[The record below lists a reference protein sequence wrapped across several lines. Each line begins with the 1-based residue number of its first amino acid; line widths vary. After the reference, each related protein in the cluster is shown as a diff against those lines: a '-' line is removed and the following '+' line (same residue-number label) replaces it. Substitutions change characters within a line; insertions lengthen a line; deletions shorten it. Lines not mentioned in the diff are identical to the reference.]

1 MKSYIYVVLLLFF
14 QSANFSSAQDQS
26 IQFSIIN
33 SAGYSIG
40 VGSCGRPCKVYKKM
54 NPMEEGLIK
63 IPTGHSQI
71 YIERN
76 IYGADP
82 VAYQIDEKL
91 INLPKD
97 HMLVFVPNFGMVII
111 SRGDLSSIDF
121 RNPKSINEYSKGRLQ
136 VLD

>member
-1 MKSYIYVVLLLFF
+1 
-14 QSANFSSAQDQS
+14 
-26 IQFSIIN
+26 
-33 SAGYSIG
+33 
-40 VGSCGRPCKVYKKM
+40 
-54 NPMEEGLIK
+54 MEEGLIK
-63 IPTGHSQI
+63 IPAGHSQI

-97 HMLVFVPNFGMVII
+97 HMLVFVPNFGMLII
-111 SRGDLSSIDF
+111 SKGDLLSIDF
-121 RNPKSINEYSKGRLQ
+121 RNPKSIKEYPKGRLQ